1 MKKRADLDVR
11 SLRIFEAVASAG
23 SLSIA
28 ANALGVTQSAIS
40 QAIAQIEQTVGTRV
54 LDRSRR
60 PLKLTP
66 AGLALS
72 RHARQIV
79 DDMDRL
85 IAQVQDAD
93 VASRAA
99 VRVGMIDS
107 FAATVG
113 PSIVRQMSDSTSE
126 LLLWSGLANGHAQ
139 ALLAR
144 QLDLIVTSDPMHDME
159 RLVRRPIFTEP
170 FIVVVPKA
178 READLAQADLS
189 ELIRTLPLIRF
200 SGRSHFGAVI
210 ERHLR
215 RTGHSPRMHLEID
228 TSDVVMSMVA
238 ADLGFTIATPL
249 CVLQGRAS
257 LPQVAALPLPG
268 PALSR
273 TIYQVSREGEVSE
286 MASQCFLAGRMAL
299 AQEAFP
305 ELRRVMPWLGERLA
319 LC

>member
-1 MKKRADLDVR
+1 M
-11 SLRIFEAVASAG
+11 RIFEAVASAG
-23 SLSIA
+23 SLSA
-28 ANALGVTQSAIS
+28 AASTLGITQSAIS

-113 PSIVRQMSDSTSE
+113 PSIVRQMSGSTSE

-144 QLDLIVTSDPMHDME
+144 HLDLIVTSDPMNDME

-170 FIVVVPKA
+170 FVVVVPKA
-178 READLAQADLS
+178 RAAELAKADLS
-189 ELIRTLPLIRF
+189 ELIRTMPLIRF

-228 TSDVVMSMVA
+228 TSDIVMSMVA

-249 CVLQGRAS
+249 CLLQGRAS
-257 LPQVAALPLPG
+257 LSELTALPLPG

-299 AQEAFP
+299 EQEAFP
-305 ELRRVMPWLGERLA
+305 ELRRIMPWLGERLS

>member
-1 MKKRADLDVR
+1 MKKRTDLDVR

-23 SLSIA
+23 SLSGA
-28 ANALGVTQSAIS
+28 AGTLGITQSAIS
-40 QAIAQIEQTVGTRV
+40 QAIAQVEQTVGTRV

-113 PSIVRQMSDSTSE
+113 PSIVRQMSGSTSE

-144 QLDLIVTSDPMHDME
+144 HLDLIVTSDPMNDME

-170 FIVVVPKA
+170 FVVVVPKA
-178 READLAQADLS
+178 READLAKADLS
-189 ELIRTLPLIRF
+189 ELIRSLPLIRF

-228 TSDVVMSMVA
+228 TSDIVMSMVA
-238 ADLGFTIATPL
+238 ADLGFTIATPMCL
-249 CVLQGRAS
+249 LQGRAS
-257 LPQVAALPLPG
+257 LPKLAALPLPG

-286 MASQCFLAGRMAL
+286 MASQCFLAGRLAL
-299 AQEAFP
+299 TQEAFP
-305 ELRRVMPWLGERLA
+305 ELRRIMPWLGERLT